1 MLEQL
6 GAEVR
11 AVSGDIADPATAR
24 ALADAAAE
32 LGGRSVLV
40 NNAGMSMRG
49 NFRDIAPEVFS
60 TVVETNVV
68 GSALVTQAFLDQ
80 IIRTNGSVVFISSVT
95 GMTGFPGISV
105 YAAAKM
111 ALTGLAE
118 SLRGELLGSG
128 VHVSVVYL
136 GFTENDED
144 KQILSAD
151 GSNLRLKRRYDMTQR
166 EVASAIERAV
176 RRRKEKVVLTWKGTV
191 LRVLQRV
198 SPKLVSAIVRRS
210 GGRFHQMRH

>member
-1 MLEQL
+1 MLEEL

-11 AVSGDIADPATAR
+11 AVTGDVADPATAR
-24 ALADAAAE
+24 ALADAAEE
-32 LGGRSVLV
+32 LGGSQVLV

-60 TVVETNVV
+60 SVVETNVV

-95 GMTGFPGISV
+95 GMTGFPGISI

-118 SLRGELLGSG
+118 SLRGELLASG
-128 VHVSVVYL
+128 VHTAVVYL

-151 GSNLRLKRRYDMTQR
+151 GSSMRLTRRYDMTQR
-166 EVASAIERAV
+166 EVACAIERAV
-176 RRRKEKVVLTWKGTV
+176 LRRKEKVVLTWKGTL
-191 LRVLQRV
+191 LRILQRV
-198 SPKLVSAIVRRS
+198 SPTLVSAIVRRS
-210 GGRFHQMRH
+210 GGRFHQMRN

>member
-1 MLEQL
+1 MIEQL

-11 AVSGDIADPATAR
+11 AISGDIADPATAR

-32 LGGRSVLV
+32 LGGCSVLV

-49 NFRDIAPEVFS
+49 KFRDISPEVFS

-151 GSNLRLKRRYDMTQR
+151 GSNLKLKRRYDMTQR
-166 EVASAIERAV
+166 AVAIAIERSV
-176 RRRKEKVVLTWKGTV
+176 RRRKEKVVLTWKGRL
-191 LRVLQRV
+191 LRVLQRI
-198 SPKLVSAIVRRS
+198 SPGLVSAIVRRS